1 MAVRPGHE
9 RTEIRV
15 IPGDWQISPL
25 SDLMNFQNGFNADKG
40 AYGTGLPFVNVL
52 EVIARTHLRSRDI
65 VGRVEVPSRA
75 VPHYVVEYGDLLFN
89 RTSETDEELGLA
101 SVYVGDERVIFGGFV
116 IRGRPRNRRLQA
128 TFAGYGLRAS
138 GIRKQIIARGQGA
151 IRANIGQA
159 DLRAVLI
166 PVPPRAEQEAIA
178 KALSDADALIECLEK
193 LIAKKRQIKQGAMQE
208 LLTGRKRLPGF
219 SGQWDI
225 WRLGDIGE
233 VTGAGV
239 DKKTR
244 PGEMPVRLVNYL
256 DVYRRDFL
264 YSNDLTQIVSAK
276 PEKVRRCAVRRGD
289 VFFTPTSELP
299 GDIAHSAV
307 AMEDIPDGVYSYHLV
322 RLRLRVDWDLTF
334 RAYAFKTR
342 IFYDAADSL
351 CEGSGT
357 RYVITLP
364 RFRSMTVAVPP
375 TASEQAAIATVLSDM
390 DAEIS
395 ALESKLAKAR
405 QIRRGM
411 MQELLSGRIRLV

>member
-1 MAVRPGHE
+1 MVGSTFKR
-9 RTEIRV
+9 
-15 IPGDWQISPL
+15 
-25 SDLMNFQNGFNADKG
+25 
-40 AYGTGLPFVNVL
+40 VNV
-52 EVIARTHLRSRDI
+52 E
-65 VGRVEVPSRA
+65 
-75 VPHYVVEYGDLLFN
+75 
-89 RTSETDEELGLA
+89 
-101 SVYVGDERVIFGGFV
+101 
-116 IRGRPRNRRLQA
+116 Q
-128 TFAGYGLRAS
+128 
-138 GIRKQIIARGQGA
+138 
-151 IRANIGQA
+151 IRAF
-159 DLRAVLI
+159 V
-166 PVPPRAEQEAIA
+166 VPMPGPAEQEAIA
-178 KALSDADALIECLEK
+178 EALSDAYALIESLERMV
-193 LIAKKRQIKQGAMQE
+193 AKKRQIKHGAMRE
-208 LLTGRKRLPGF
+208 LLTGERRLPGF
-219 SGQWDI
+219 SGQWEMG
-225 WRLGDIGE
+225 RLGDIGE

-256 DVYRRDFL
+256 DVYRRDLL
-264 YSNDLTQIVSAK
+264 YSSGLTQIVSAK
-276 PEKVRRCAVRRGD
+276 PEQVRRCAVRRGD

-342 IFYDAADSL
+342 AFYDAADSL

-405 QIRRGM
+405 QIKQAM
-411 MQELLSGRIRLV
+411 MQELLTGRIRLPVPA

>member
-1 MAVRPGHE
+1 MAVRTGCKQ
-9 RTEIRV
+9 TETGVLPEDWEVDCLSRFWDITDCKHVTARFVAAGYPIASIREVQSRFVDLANAKQTTQHFYALLIEGGRRPKAGDLILSRNATVGEVAQVAEWHPLFAMGQDVCLLRKKAPEFSTNYLQAVFRSRV
-15 IPGDWQISPL
+15 IANQL
-25 SDLMNFQNGFNADKG
+25 SDLMVGSTFKR
-40 AYGTGLPFVNVL
+40 VNV
-52 EVIARTHLRSRDI
+52 E
-65 VGRVEVPSRA
+65 
-75 VPHYVVEYGDLLFN
+75 
-89 RTSETDEELGLA
+89 
-101 SVYVGDERVIFGGFV
+101 
-116 IRGRPRNRRLQA
+116 Q
-128 TFAGYGLRAS
+128 
-138 GIRKQIIARGQGA
+138 
-151 IRANIGQA
+151 IRAF
-159 DLRAVLI
+159 V
-166 PVPPRAEQEAIA
+166 VPMPGPAEQEAIA
-178 KALSDADALIECLEK
+178 EALSDADALIESLERMV
-193 LIAKKRQIKQGAMQE
+193 AKKRQIKHGAMRE
-208 LLTGRKRLPGF
+208 LLTGERRLPGF
-219 SGQWDI
+219 SGQWEMG
-225 WRLGDIGE
+225 RLGDIGE

-256 DVYRRDFL
+256 DVYRRDLL
-264 YSNDLTQIVSAK
+264 YSSGLTQIVSAK
-276 PEKVRRCAVRRGD
+276 PEQVRRCAVRRGD

-342 IFYDAADSL
+342 AFYDAADSL

-405 QIRRGM
+405 QIKQAM
-411 MQELLSGRIRLV
+411 MQELLTGRIRLV